1 MKKILAI
8 LALTTV
14 AASANM
20 TGFYVGVAGVTGAT
34 TAKYTESA
42 NSNVPAPNADFTG
55 PRFNQDTGRS
65 IFGGRVEAGYGMTFA
80 GCGWFGV
87 SVYTT
92 LLNTKM
98 TMMDTSGGAT
108 ADLSFGKATLTNK
121 YNYGVEVKLGYHFTK
136 DTVGF
141 IGVAAEAG
149 KYKVEWAGQSASA
162 DNSFAPKLSA
172 SKTKVY
178 VKPVIGVRTTGL
190 GGNRN
195 LFLEAK
201 YGYGFANRIRLN
213 VAQDANLTFAGAG
226 TNGRTVTAR
235 PRTHEFSVTLGWR
248 F

>member
-1 MKKILAI
+1 
-8 LALTTV
+8 
-14 AASANM
+14 
-20 TGFYVGVAGVTGAT
+20 
-34 TAKYTESA
+34 
-42 NSNVPAPNADFTG
+42 
-55 PRFNQDTGRS
+55 
-65 IFGGRVEAGYGMTFA
+65 
-80 GCGWFGV
+80 
-87 SVYTT
+87 
-92 LLNTKM
+92 
-98 TMMDTSGGAT
+98 MMDTSNSLANTT
-108 ADLSFGKATLTNK
+108 ASGKATLKNK

-149 KYKVEWAGQSASA
+149 KYKIEWYGQDANLA
-162 DNSFAPKLSA
+162 TNAFRPTLSA

-178 VKPVIGVRTTGL
+178 AKPVIGVRTTGL

-201 YGYGFANRIRLN
+201 YGYGFANRVTLK
-213 VAQDANLTFAGAG
+213 VAQDANLLFASTG